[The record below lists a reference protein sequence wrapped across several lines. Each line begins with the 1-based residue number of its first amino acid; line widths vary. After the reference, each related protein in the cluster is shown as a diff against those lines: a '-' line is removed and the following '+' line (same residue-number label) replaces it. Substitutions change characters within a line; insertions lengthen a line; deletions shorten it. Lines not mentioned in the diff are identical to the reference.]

1 MNTYSFQ
8 KRNHHFSTSFTSNE
22 GINIKKLLNNEIDI
36 SGIKQIGNYKIGAE
50 LGSGAFGKVVL
61 GKSILTNQTVA
72 IKILDKFIL
81 SQTPEDYEL
90 VHQELSILKI
100 VKHKYIAQL
109 YEILET
115 SQFIFIVIE
124 YCEGKDLMDYILT
137 KSKLSEKES
146 LKFFQQLINTLLYL
160 HSQNIAHRDI
170 KIDNMLLDKEKN
182 LKLVDFG
189 LSTKY
194 SDDELLNQPCGTVVY
209 AAPEVLDG
217 KEYHGMLADVWSSG
231 IVLFGM
237 ISGFLPFCDNDDEIN
252 KKNVL
257 KGKIDIPDF
266 FPPLVKDLLKHML
279 DINPITRYTLQEIR
293 EHPWFNNKNYN
304 MLPGIVIG
312 YNKIPIDEKIIVKCE
327 KYGFDKGKV
336 RKSVFE
342 NKFDSGSALYYLLV
356 KKGKNEGED
365 SVSDMCSEDFIR
377 FVLDENNV
385 ILNEIEEILTN
396 QIENSNK
403 FSSNIKNYN
412 SNNNINKN
420 CDNKIID
427 NEHRNSDKIIDYNNK
442 SCDNKINDNNKIN
455 LDNRINDCSNKNY
468 DNKNSEIYGNISEN
482 GNSNNNFNIKNIKS
496 YNHINNINYNVN
508 EIRNE
513 KKKEKKNKKG
523 ENSFRENIDKNEK
536 EKEKSKNK
544 LNHNNSQREPVMLP
558 TTSILLKKKSK
569 KENNKNEDIKKN
581 ETLKLIQQSRDL
593 KQKKINNN
601 LNDNNLMLNHT
612 IEEYFNRQ
620 IQSKINIIKQN
631 NQFINN
637 KIISNPCQ
645 KNSYKT
651 LKKEIISRTDR
662 NKLNKQNK
670 HLSSSIDLDSKTAIR
685 LENKIK
691 RQLNKFSKSKN
702 SSESK
707 SYKKI
712 NNIHNNSNYNN
723 NNNNISKNH
732 CVINSSILLNNKNK
746 QTRNINN
753 NTFSKSNTKLNK
765 SNSQHSIYEYS
776 KKPKKSK
783 FTNEEIKEKL
793 SHLSISFTNQM
804 LFKNFKQSL
813 NLSLQFEAFTKK
825 LQKDRNLLEISKNKK
840 NNNNNNNNS
849 NNNNKYN
856 NNTIKFFDNSQNSKI
871 LNQSMKEIS
880 KKQLYRSISSNSKNK
895 VKNLNN
901 KSVYDIN
908 NSKLKKYD
916 LLFKNNNNPNQKSDY
931 FFKPTFEQ
939 KNSKIKHNNSKMK
952 NWINFSYSNI
962 FINNSNNLYQKKNN
976 NNNNNNKYN
985 MGSSVVSHR
994 KKNSIDVRDLSDSPN
1009 HFNLLNEKTRISKI
1023 PWKIKKDGI
1032 DKRLDNDAIY
1042 NKYFKRIKYFPINNN
1057 LHGRFIMPFNRSN
1070 NSVKKKN
1077 GNNGSIS
1084 NSSSFSLNKTSI
1096 SGYNNNDNNKIN
1108 ENENNN
1114 KSFKGKKKIK
1124 PLK

>member
-50 LGSGAFGKVVL
+50 LGSGAFGKVVI

-257 KGKIDIPDF
+257 KGKIDIPEF

-293 EHPWFNNKNYN
+293 EHPWFNNKSYN

-336 RKSVFE
+336 RKSVIE

-377 FVLDENNV
+377 FVLDENN
-385 ILNEIEEILTN
+385 ILGNENEDVCIN
-396 QIENSNK
+396 QIENNNI
-403 FSSNIKNYN
+403 FSSNIQNFN
-412 SNNNINKN
+412 SNNNNN
-420 CDNKIID
+420 LNNRNLDNKIID
-427 NEHRNSDKIIDYNNK
+427 NNNKSSDRTIDYNNK
-442 SCDNKINDNNKIN
+442 SCDNKINDNYYKIW
-455 LDNRINDCSNKNY
+455 DNRINEYSNRNVDKKNIKI
-468 DNKNSEIYGNISEN
+468 NENVNEN
-482 GNSNNNFNIKNIKS
+482 GNSSNNYNIKNIKS
-496 YNHINNINYNVN
+496 YNHINYINNN
-508 EIRNE
+508 AIEFRNE
-513 KKKEKKNKKG
+513 KKKEKKSKKG
-523 ENSFRENIDKNEK
+523 ENSFRDNIDRNEK
-536 EKEKSKNK
+536 EREKSKNK

-558 TTSILLKKKSK
+558 TTSSLLKKKSK
-569 KENNKNEDIKKN
+569 KENNKNDDIKKN

-601 LNDNNLMLNHT
+601 LKDNLILNHT

-620 IQSKINIIKQN
+620 IQSKINLLKQN
-631 NQFINN
+631 NQLINN

-645 KNSYKT
+645 KNSSYKS

-691 RQLNKFSKSKN
+691 RQLNQFSKNKN
-702 SSESK
+702 SIESNK

-712 NNIHNNSNYNN
+712 NNINNNNYN

-746 QTRNINN
+746 QTRNYNN

-776 KKPKKSK
+776 KKPKKK
-783 FTNEEIKEKL
+783 KLTTEEIKDKL
-793 SHLSISFTNQM
+793 SHMSISFTNQM

-813 NLSLQFEAFTKK
+813 NLSLQIEAFTKK
-825 LQKDRNLLEISKNKK
+825 MQKDRNLQISKNK
-840 NNNNNNNNS
+840 NNNNNM
-849 NNNNKYN
+849 
-856 NNTIKFFDNSQNSKI
+856 KFFDNSQNSKI

-880 KKQLYRSISSNSKNK
+880 KKHLYRSISSNSKNK
-895 VKNLNN
+895 TKNLNN
-901 KSVYDIN
+901 KSVYDVNN
-908 NSKLKKYD
+908 NSKFKKYD
-916 LLFKNNNNPNQKSDY
+916 LLFKNNNNPNQRSDY
-931 FFKPTFEQ
+931 FFKPTYEQ
-939 KNSKIKHNNSKMK
+939 KNKKINNNNPKKK

-962 FINNSNNLYQKKNN
+962 FINNSNNLYQKKNFN

-994 KKNSIDVRDLSDSPN
+994 KKNSIDIRDLSDSPN

-1070 NSVKKKN
+1070 NSGKKKN
-1077 GNNGSIS
+1077 GNNISIS

-1096 SGYNNNDNNKIN
+1096 SGYNNNENNKNN
-1108 ENENNN
+1108 ENENNH
-1114 KSFKGKKKIK
+1114 KSFMGKKKIK